1 MTPDMLPVLLK
12 CELLVT
18 LTQEEINPI
27 ISLCHTEQ
35 YQPGE
40 AIFHQG
46 DQGNKIYIIKEG
58 QVSLERSVDLG
69 GRKAQLSI
77 AILGPGRALGSW
89 LTLLG
94 ESHCLMS
101 SALCTRRTEVIT
113 IEGPA
118 LREELRK
125 NLPAGFKVME
135 RLAFMLRERLRG
147 VYGAMEKL

>member
-1 MTPDMLPVLLK
+1 MTTDMFPVLLK

-46 DQGNKIYIIKEG
+46 DQGNKIYIINEG

-69 GRKAQLSI
+69 GRKAQLII
-77 AILGPGRALGSW
+77 ATLGPGKALGSW

-94 ESHCLMS
+94 ETHCLMS
-101 SALCTRRTEVIT
+101 SALCTRRTEVIA
-113 IEGPA
+113 IEGTV
-118 LREELRK
+118 LRK
-125 NLPAGFKVME
+125 ELKKNPQAGFKVME
-135 RLAFMLRERLRG
+135 RLAYIMRERLRG
-147 VYGAMEKL
+147 IYGAMEKL

>member
-1 MTPDMLPVLLK
+1 MTSDILQLLLK

-18 LTQEEINPI
+18 LSKEEINPI

-58 QVSLERSVDLG
+58 QVSLEHSVDLG
-69 GRKAQLSI
+69 DRKARLSI
-77 AILGPGRALGSW
+77 SILGPGRALGSW

-101 SALCTRRTEVIT
+101 SALCTRKTEVIA
-113 IEGPA
+113 IGGHD

-135 RLAFMLRERLRG
+135 RLAYILRDRLRG

>member
-1 MTPDMLPVLLK
+1 MTSDILQVLLN

-18 LTQEEINPI
+18 LSEEEIKPI
-27 ISLCHTEQ
+27 ISLCHTEH

-46 DQGNKIYIIKEG
+46 DQENKIYIIKEG

-69 GRKAQLSI
+69 DRKAQLSI

-89 LTLLG
+89 LALLG

-101 SALCTRRTEVIT
+101 SALCTRKTEVLAID
-113 IEGPA
+113 GPA

-135 RLAFMLRERLRG
+135 RLAYMLRERLRG

>member
-1 MTPDMLPVLLK
+1 MTSDILQVLLK
-12 CELLVT
+12 CEVLVT
-18 LTQEEINPI
+18 LSEEEIKPI
-27 ISLCHTEQ
+27 ISLCRTEH

-46 DQGNKIYIIKEG
+46 DQGNKIYIIKAG
-58 QVSLERSVDLG
+58 QVSIERSVDLG
-69 GRKAQLSI
+69 DRKAQLNI
-77 AILGPGRALGSW
+77 AILGPGKALGSW
-89 LTLLG
+89 LALLG
-94 ESHCLMS
+94 EAHCLMS
-101 SALCTRRTEVIT
+101 SALCTRKTEVIA

-135 RLAFMLRERLRG
+135 RLAYMLRERLRS

>member
-1 MTPDMLPVLLK
+1 MSSDILPVLLK
-12 CELLVT
+12 CELLVI
-18 LTQEEINPI
+18 LSKEEINPI

-35 YQPGE
+35 YRPGE

-46 DQGNKIYIIKEG
+46 EQGNKIYIIKEG

-69 GRKAQLSI
+69 DRKAQLRI
-77 AILGPGRALGSW
+77 AILGLGRALGSW
-89 LTLLG
+89 LALLG

-101 SALCTRRTEVIT
+101 SALCTRKTEVIA
-113 IEGPA
+113 IEGSA
-118 LREELRK
+118 LREELWK

-135 RLAFMLRERLRG
+135 RLAYVLRDRLRG

>member
-1 MTPDMLPVLLK
+1 MTSDILQVLVK

-18 LTQEEINPI
+18 LSKEEIKPI
-27 ISLCHTEQ
+27 ISFCRIEQ

-58 QVSLERSVDLG
+58 QVFLERSVDLG
-69 GRKAQLSI
+69 DRKAQLNI
-77 AILGPGRALGSW
+77 AILGPGRAFGSW

-94 ESHCLMS
+94 ESHCLLS
-101 SALCTRRTEVIT
+101 SALCTRKTEVIA
-113 IEGPA
+113 IEGPV

-135 RLAFMLRERLRG
+135 RLAYLLRDRLSG
-147 VYGAMEKL
+147 VYAAMEKL

>member
-1 MTPDMLPVLLK
+1 MTFDMLPLLLK

-46 DQGNKIYIIKEG
+46 DQGDKIYIIKEG

-69 GRKAQLSI
+69 GRKAQLII
-77 AILGPGRALGSW
+77 ATLGPGKALGSW
-89 LTLLG
+89 LALLG

-101 SALCTRRTEVIT
+101 SALCTRRTEVIA
-113 IEGPA
+113 IEGSA
-118 LREELRK
+118 LREELKK
-125 NLPAGFKVME
+125 NPQAGFKVME
-135 RLAFMLRERLRG
+135 RLAYIMRERLRG
-147 VYGAMEKL
+147 IYGAMEKL

>member
-1 MTPDMLPVLLK
+1 MTSDILPVLLK

-18 LTQEEINPI
+18 LTKEEINPI

-40 AIFHQG
+40 TIFHQG
-46 DQGNKIYIIKEG
+46 GQGNKIYIIKEG
-58 QVSLERSVDLG
+58 QVYLERSVDLG
-69 GRKAQLSI
+69 DRKAQLI
-77 AILGPGRALGSW
+77 ITTLGPGKALGSW
-89 LTLLG
+89 LALLG

-101 SALCTRRTEVIT
+101 SALCTRKTEVIA

-125 NLPAGFKVME
+125 NHTAGFKVME
-135 RLAFMLRERLRG
+135 RLAYILREDRKS
-147 VYGAMEKL
+147 VV